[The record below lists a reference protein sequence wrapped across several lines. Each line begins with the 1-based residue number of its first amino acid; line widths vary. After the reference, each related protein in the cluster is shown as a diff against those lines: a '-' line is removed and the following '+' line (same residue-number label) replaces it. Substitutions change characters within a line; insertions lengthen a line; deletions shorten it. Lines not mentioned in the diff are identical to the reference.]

1 MYFISK
7 IESYWT
13 YEVCH
18 GKHIRQYHE
27 EKETGQVGCSQPT
40 SPLLPSL
47 LLNSSSRLEFP
58 EKAWK
63 VITDVCFDCRK

>member
-1 MYFISK
+1 MYFISQ

-27 EKETGQVGCSQPT
+27 EKETGQVGCSQP
-40 SPLLPSL
+40 PSTGTE
-47 LLNSSSRLEFP
+47 LLNSFSRLEFL
-58 EKAWK
+58 
-63 VITDVCFDCRK
+63 